1 MAAHSAPS
9 SPRQRRITA
18 LTSIATALAVV
29 GLMVL
34 GSTLSSPSPGREPGA
49 LGTTAGPVTLLDA
62 PAVAGP
68 TPTPTPSVART
79 STTKPSTTPTTTSA
93 TRKAPRTTTTTADSE
108 E

>member
-9 SPRQRRITA
+9 SPRQRRTTA
-18 LTSIATALAVV
+18 LTAIATALAVV

-34 GSTLSSPSPGREPGA
+34 GSTLTSPSPGREPGA
-49 LGTTAGPVTLLDA
+49 LGTTAGPVALLDA

-68 TPTPTPSVART
+68 APSAART
-79 STTKPSTTPTTTSA
+79 SAPRTTTRPTTTTSA
-93 TRKAPRTTTTTADSE
+93 PTRTKAPRTTTTTADSE